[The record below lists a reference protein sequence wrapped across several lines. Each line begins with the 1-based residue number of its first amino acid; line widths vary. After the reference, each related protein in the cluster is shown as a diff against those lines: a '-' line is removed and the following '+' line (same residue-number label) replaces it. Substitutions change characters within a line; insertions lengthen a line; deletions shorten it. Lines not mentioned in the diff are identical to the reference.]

1 MNAPATRSTGTRR
14 RGESSKATALGTA
27 AIAVILSFA
36 ALAPAHAAECST
48 AEASKIAVKR
58 YGGKALSVTPD
69 GDVLI
74 VRLRLADGR
83 VIDVAV
89 DRWGC

>member
-1 MNAPATRSTGTRR
+1 M
-14 RGESSKATALGTA
+14 ATALGTA
-27 AIAVILSFA
+27 AVAVVLGFA

-58 YGGKALSVTPD
+58 YGGKALSVTAD